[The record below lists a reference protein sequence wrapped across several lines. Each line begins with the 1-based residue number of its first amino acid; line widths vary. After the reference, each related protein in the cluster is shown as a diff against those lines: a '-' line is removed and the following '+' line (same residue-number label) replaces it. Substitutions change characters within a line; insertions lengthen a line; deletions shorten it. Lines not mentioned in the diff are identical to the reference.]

1 MEKIAK
7 SGNFN
12 IKIVSHDE
20 PIKIKYDVQTE
31 DIRAAF
37 TVRTY
42 FIHNDEKYYI
52 DDMVNIQKVN
62 WRSNDGD
69 FLKEFDYYTL
79 SGARGI
85 AIKFF
90 IDDTVKVYNLTYI
103 V

>member
-1 MEKIAK
+1 
-7 SGNFN
+7 
-12 IKIVSHDE
+12 
-20 PIKIKYDVQTE
+20 
-31 DIRAAF
+31 
-37 TVRTY
+37 
-42 FIHNDEKYYI
+42 
-52 DDMVNIQKVN
+52 MVNIQKVN